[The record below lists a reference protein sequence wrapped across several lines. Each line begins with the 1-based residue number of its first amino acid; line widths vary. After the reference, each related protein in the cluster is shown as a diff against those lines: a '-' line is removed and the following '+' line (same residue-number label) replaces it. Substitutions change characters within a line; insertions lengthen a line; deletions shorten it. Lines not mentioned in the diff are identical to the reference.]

1 MLEARSKDGREDCPS
16 SRTIWITIAVSLESI
31 FDDPVISIIS
41 QSACNSCFK
50 EFAELI
56 D

>member
-1 MLEARSKDGREDCPS
+1 MLEARSKDGQEDYPS
-16 SRTIWITIAVSLESI
+16 SRTIWITITINLESI
-31 FDDPVISIIS
+31 LDDLVISIIS
-41 QSACNSCFK
+41 QSACSSCFK